1 MSLAG
6 VKKKCKKMLP
16 DLVFGRLLSF
26 VTDFGV
32 FLAINNPGRQT
43 AWIVFKL
50 LQAVAFQPLRNVN
63 KKYLSVPQRSKNDPI
78 RYSIK
83 F

>member
-1 MSLAG
+1 MQKN
-6 VKKKCKKMLP
+6 VTR
-16 DLVFGRLLSF
+16 FGFWRLLSF
-26 VTDFGV
+26 LTDFGV

-63 KKYLSVPQRSKNDPI
+63 KKYLSVPTRSKNNPI
-78 RYSIK
+78 
-83 F
+83 